1 MNEEQFGR
9 KVRHALEHGDSLDA
23 RTAARLRE
31 ARQRALSRQRTQ
43 PAWGLAWADNVL
55 GRLDGWGGL
64 SLRVLAPL
72 LILAAGVAGIYA
84 WDQQQRMAEVA
95 ELDAMLLADDLP
107 IDAYLDRGFQNW
119 LKKSAVEE

>member
-1 MNEEQFGR
+1 MNEEQFAR
-9 KVRHALEHGDSLDA
+9 KVRQVLEHGDPVDA
-23 RTAARLRE
+23 KTAARLRE
-31 ARQRALSRQRTQ
+31 ARHRALSRQRTE
-43 PAWGLAWADNVL
+43 PAWGMAWADNVL

-64 SLRVLAPL
+64 SLRVLVPL

-119 LKKSAVEE
+119 LKKRAVEE